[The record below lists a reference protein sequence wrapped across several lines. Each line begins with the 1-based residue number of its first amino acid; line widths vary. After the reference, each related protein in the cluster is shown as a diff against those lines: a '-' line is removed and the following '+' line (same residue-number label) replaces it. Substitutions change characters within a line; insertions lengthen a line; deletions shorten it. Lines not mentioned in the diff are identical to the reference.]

1 MSSCCD
7 ASYSSPYAWQCP
19 IKSCCAPPAAFQ
31 MLSSLRIEC
40 ENGATTVLPLL
51 IQVIADFVRQRAAIG
66 SLRGSVVIS
75 PPMSTHVNNSAGFP
89 VYVYPVVISFPTA
102 LQKPRVDS
110 DGVPCA
116 NGSTVVFFT
125 EAWQE
130 QCATAAAALTTALD
144 YPDANAELLDA
155 VNAAR
160 PAALPRVT
168 SITFSTVRCFKAAR
182 CD

>member
-1 MSSCCD
+1 
-7 ASYSSPYAWQCP
+7 
-19 IKSCCAPPAAFQ
+19 
-31 MLSSLRIEC
+31 MLSSLRIAC
-40 ENGATTVLPLL
+40 ANGATTVLPLL
-51 IQVIADFVRQRAAIG
+51 IQVIANFVRQRATIG

-75 PPMSTHVNNSAGFP
+75 PPLSTHVNNSAGFP

-130 QCATAAAALTTALD
+130 QCAAAAAALTATLD
-144 YPDANAELLDA
+144 DPDVNAELLTA
-155 VNAAR
+155 VNAAK
-160 PAALPRVT
+160 PADLSPVT
-168 SITFSTVRCFKAAR
+168 SITFSAVRCFKAAR